1 MHDSQK
7 RAITVQGRFMA
18 PVCIGAPA
26 FIRESKGYRKTST
39 VCAVLLDI
47 PQITV
52 IETQNSVYSIQKM

>member
-26 FIRESKGYRKTST
+26 FIRESNGY
-39 VCAVLLDI
+39 LW
-47 PQITV
+47 Q
-52 IETQNSVYSIQKM
+52 QNGSSFRGRQRPRRSQ

>member
-7 RAITVQGRFMA
+7 RIITVTGQFMA

-26 FIRESKGYRKTST
+26 FIRENNGYRKTSN

-52 IETQNSVYSIQKM
+52 IETQNSVYSIQKV

>member
-26 FIRESKGYRKTST
+26 FIRESNGYRKTST

-52 IETQNSVYSIQKM
+52 IET